1 MDDSYEKTYKSIK
14 KANKWVIYVF
24 ISLLIT
30 AVCTLFKDVRAI
42 GGKDIK
48 TITGVDI
55 TTAVKSQE
63 SNTMLS
69 KVTST
74 YSQYGVKV
82 LEDDYY
88 ITQYQDSKF
97 KKTSAKDDNKSDNS
111 FIYFYDDKGKVI
123 FTIVNANLLKDYYY
137 LVPGEFESYTGL
149 QLYKK
154 VE

>member
-1 MDDSYEKTYKSIK
+1 MGYICFYQ
-14 KANKWVIYVF
+14 
-24 ISLLIT
+24 SL
-30 AVCTLFKDVRAI
+30 
-42 GGKDIK
+42 
-48 TITGVDI
+48 
-55 TTAVKSQE
+55 
-63 SNTMLS
+63 
-69 KVTST
+69 
-74 YSQYGVKV
+74 
-82 LEDDYY
+82 DYY

-154 VE
+154 VEQENFSGQLRTNIPRTNNGTWYEFI